1 MGFLLCRT
9 RWRLSDGELLMNP
22 FEIINWTRKPPQD
35 VWVFRIT
42 KAQNIGDAA
51 HKLDKTFTRLRYA
64 PATNTKDLVVNEML
78 EFLREKGFSH
88 YTGFQKG
95 STGKEAFEHLMK
107 MPKRKQE
114 LYDMYTLMPDG
125 GIVGYMH
132 NDGTGTL
139 LHAGQKET
147 SALSFKA
154 IRHKIKSFN

>member
-114 LYDMYTLMPDG
+114 LYDMFDKGVSSVL
-125 GIVGYMH
+125 VGYMY
-132 NDGTGTL
+132 NDGEGTL

-147 SALSFKA
+147 AALSFKA
-154 IRHKIKSFN
+154 VLHKIKSFK